1 MDNKKNYEKNRI
13 SKIYNRYSGTFTIS
27 LIMIFAILVITI
39 VSSFSNTTVANE
51 PKEFVKNSAEA
62 YFYNKDYEKAIE
74 GYKEL
79 QSKKKW
85 PIYNMKI
92 AEIYSV
98 QGKYEESNRIIEDS
112 VIKRYNLF
120 DEHGKKEYEDLDN
133 EFCNLVVFTLFM
145 NGEYDKALDY
155 GQVFMSENKDNYQLK
170 RTMFAIYLA
179 KGDKESAEEIIN
191 TYDVDADS
199 AYELALYAKMRLT
212 MEDWKGGV
220 EILRKAWYI
229 DNDDIKIYDVISEMA
244 EYDSEKLIH
253 VLTELIKEDPDEV
266 SYKVLLAKCYSLDKN
281 YSSKAIK
288 LLEEIGN
295 ENLGKVMINSIKSDI
310 YRNSGDDKK
319 AEEFI
324 ENAISNS
331 KNSYTGYYI
340 KAENY
345 YREGKYE
352 KAFEACKS
360 AIIEKNNFC
369 EAYGELMPKILSS
382 LSNNG
387 DAEPYYRTALYYEPC
402 NYNIMINAS
411 DYYITNS
418 IDKNEETS
426 DFYLNL
432 ASLMKKNDDSLY
444 YNIALLQIENG
455 DKYKAQELLE
465 KCISINGDNDDYHR
479 LLGNIYYDQQS
490 YEEAIKEYRKAYSL
504 DENNIETLNNA
515 ACYYIMIEK
524 DIPRGFINIES
535 AYKGITDE
543 TEAEVKDIITK
554 NYNKIKDINEKYQ
567 KNNGNIKNIPTVE
580 LIQ

>member
-1 MDNKKNYEKNRI
+1 MDNKKNCEKSGIR
-13 SKIYNRYSGTFTIS
+13 KIYNKYSGTVTIS
-27 LIMIFAILVITI
+27 LIMIFAVLVITT
-39 VSSFSNTTVANE
+39 VKSFSNTTVATK
-51 PKEFVKNSAEA
+51 PKEFVTNSAEG
-62 YFYNKDYEKAIE
+62 YFYSKNYEKAIE

-120 DEHGKKEYEDLDN
+120 DEYGANKYEDLDN
-133 EFCNLVVFTLFM
+133 EFCNLVVFTLYM

-155 GQVFMSENKDNYQLK
+155 GQVFVKENKNNYKLK

-179 KGDKESAEEIIN
+179 KGDKEKAQEIIN

-199 AYELALYAKMRLT
+199 AYELAVYAKMQLI
-212 MEDWKGGV
+212 MDDWNSGL
-220 EILRKAWYI
+220 EILKKAWYI
-229 DNDDIKIYDVISEMA
+229 NNDDIKIYDVISEMA
-244 EYDSEKLIH
+244 EYDSDKLIEA
-253 VLTELIKEDPDEV
+253 LSNLIKENPNEV
-266 SYKVLLAKCYSLDKN
+266 AYKVLLAKCYSLDKN
-281 YSSKAIK
+281 YSAKAIK
-288 LLEEIGN
+288 ILKEIEGKD
-295 ENLGKVMINSIKSDI
+295 LGKVMINSIQYDI
-310 YRNSGDDKK
+310 YINSGDDKK
-319 AEEFI
+319 AKEFLDT
-324 ENAISNS
+324 AIDNS
-331 KNSYTGYYI
+331 KNSYTGDCI
-340 KAENY
+340 QAEKY
-345 YREGKYE
+345 YREGEYE
-352 KAFEACKS
+352 KAFESCKS
-360 AIIEKNNFC
+360 AITENNNYC
-369 EAYGELMPKILSS
+369 EAYGVLMPKILSS
-382 LSNNG
+382 LNNNG

-418 IDKNEETS
+418 IDKNEEVS

-432 ASLMKKNDDSLY
+432 ASLMKNNDDSLY
-444 YNIALLQIENG
+444 YNIALSQIENG

-465 KCISINGDNDDYHR
+465 KCISINDKNDDYYR

-490 YEEAIKEYRKAYSL
+490 YDDAIKEYRQAYSL
-504 DENNIETLNNA
+504 DENNIKTLNNA

-543 TEAEVKDIITK
+543 TEVEVKDTITN
-554 NYNKIKDINEKYQ
+554 NYNKIKDIKDKYD
-567 KNNGNIKNIPTVE
+567 KNKGNVKNIPTLE

>member
-1 MDNKKNYEKNRI
+1 MDNKKNCEESGIR
-13 SKIYNRYSGTFTIS
+13 KIYNKYSGTVTIS
-27 LIMIFAILVITI
+27 LIMIFAVLVITT
-39 VSSFSNTTVANE
+39 VKSFSNTTVATK
-51 PKEFVKNSAEA
+51 PKEFVTNSAEG
-62 YFYNKDYEKAIE
+62 YFYSKNYEKAIE

-120 DEHGKKEYEDLDN
+120 DEYGANKYEDLDN
-133 EFCNLVVFTLFM
+133 EFCNLVVFTLYM

-155 GQVFMSENKDNYQLK
+155 GQVFVKENKNNYKLK

-179 KGDKESAEEIIN
+179 KGDKEKAQEIIN

-199 AYELALYAKMRLT
+199 AYELAVYAKMQLI
-212 MEDWKGGV
+212 MDDWNSGL
-220 EILRKAWYI
+220 EILKKAWYI
-229 DNDDIKIYDVISEMA
+229 NNDDIKIYDVISEMA
-244 EYDSEKLIH
+244 EYDSDKLIEA
-253 VLTELIKEDPDEV
+253 LSNLIKENPNEV
-266 SYKVLLAKCYSLDKN
+266 AYKVLLAKCYSLDKN
-281 YSSKAIK
+281 YSAKAIK
-288 LLEEIGN
+288 ILKEIEGKD
-295 ENLGKVMINSIKSDI
+295 LGKVMINSIQYDI
-310 YRNSGDDKK
+310 YINSGDDKK
-319 AEEFI
+319 AKEFLDT
-324 ENAISNS
+324 AIDNS
-331 KNSYTGYYI
+331 KNSYTGDCI
-340 KAENY
+340 QAEKY
-345 YREGKYE
+345 YREGEYE
-352 KAFEACKS
+352 KAFESCKS
-360 AIIEKNNFC
+360 AITENNNYC
-369 EAYGELMPKILSS
+369 EAYGVLMPKILSS
-382 LSNNG
+382 LNNNG

-418 IDKNEETS
+418 IDKNEEVS

-432 ASLMKKNDDSLY
+432 ASLMKNNDDSLY
-444 YNIALLQIENG
+444 YNIALSQIENG

-465 KCISINGDNDDYHR
+465 KCISINDKNDDYYR

-490 YEEAIKEYRKAYSL
+490 YDDAIKEYRQAYSL
-504 DENNIETLNNA
+504 DENNIKTLNNA

-543 TEAEVKDIITK
+543 TEVEVKDTITN
-554 NYNKIKDINEKYQ
+554 NYNKIKDIKDKYD
-567 KNNGNIKNIPTVE
+567 KNKGNVKNIPTLE

>member
-1 MDNKKNYEKNRI
+1 MDNKKNCEKSGIR
-13 SKIYNRYSGTFTIS
+13 KIYNKYSGTVTIS
-27 LIMIFAILVITI
+27 LIMIFAVLVITT
-39 VSSFSNTTVANE
+39 VKSFSNTTVATK
-51 PKEFVKNSAEA
+51 PKEFVTNSAEG
-62 YFYNKDYEKAIE
+62 YFYSKNYEKAIE

-120 DEHGKKEYEDLDN
+120 DEYGANKYEDLDN
-133 EFCNLVVFTLFM
+133 EFCNLVVFTLYM

-155 GQVFMSENKDNYQLK
+155 GQVFVKENKNNYKLK

-179 KGDKESAEEIIN
+179 KGDKEKAQEIIN

-199 AYELALYAKMRLT
+199 AYELAVYAKMQLI
-212 MEDWKGGV
+212 MDDWNSGL
-220 EILRKAWYI
+220 EILKKAWYI
-229 DNDDIKIYDVISEMA
+229 NNDDIKIYDVISEMA
-244 EYDSEKLIH
+244 EYDSDKLIEA
-253 VLTELIKEDPDEV
+253 LSNLIKENPNEV
-266 SYKVLLAKCYSLDKN
+266 AYKVLLAKCYSLDKN
-281 YSSKAIK
+281 YSAKAIK
-288 LLEEIGN
+288 ILKEIEGKD
-295 ENLGKVMINSIKSDI
+295 LGKVMINSIQYDI
-310 YRNSGDDKK
+310 YINSGDDKK
-319 AEEFI
+319 AKEFLDT
-324 ENAISNS
+324 AIDNS
-331 KNSYTGYYI
+331 KNSYTGDCI
-340 KAENY
+340 QAEKY
-345 YREGKYE
+345 YREGEYE
-352 KAFEACKS
+352 KAFESCKS
-360 AIIEKNNFC
+360 AITENNNYC
-369 EAYGELMPKILSS
+369 EAYGVLMPKILSS
-382 LSNNG
+382 LNNNG

-418 IDKNEETS
+418 IDKNEEVS

-432 ASLMKKNDDSLY
+432 ASLMKNNDDSLY
-444 YNIALLQIENG
+444 YNIALSQIENG

-465 KCISINGDNDDYHR
+465 KCISINDKNDDYYR

-490 YEEAIKEYRKAYSL
+490 YDDAIKEYRQAYSL
-504 DENNIETLNNA
+504 DENNIKTLNNA

-543 TEAEVKDIITK
+543 TEVEVKDTFPLFLS
-554 NYNKIKDINEKYQ
+554 YLS
-567 KNNGNIKNIPTVE
+567 
-580 LIQ
+580 LISFILL